1 MGFDNTNESAIA
13 LVTIQKALKGDMRAI
28 ELIERSTAQVNKDS
42 LDKSEQ
48 KERIKALKLENQRR
62 ELELNDGV
70 NNEQLLI
77 VNDIPLED

>member
-1 MGFDNTNESAIA
+1 MG
-13 LVTIQKALKGDMRAI
+13 QKD
-28 ELIERSTAQVNKDS
+28 IERSTAQVNKDS

-48 KERIKALKLENQRR
+48 KERIKALKLDNQRR

-70 NNEQLLI
+70 TKEDIVI